1 MSSSRKIINNTSSS
15 DNDDE
20 GRYAKITDE
29 KKRKRM
35 ISNRESAR
43 RSRMKKEQHIKEL
56 NEQVAYFRAKIDEI
70 VRKINE
76 IGPKYAAIESENR
89 VLRVQAEELGQ
100 RLELLQQ
107 LLVSC
112 EKKSRDDVAEYVLQ
126 EPWLQLAAFQS
137 QAVDGIYQF

>member
-1 MSSSRKIINNTSSS
+1 MSSRKITNINTSSS
-15 DNDDE
+15 EDDE

-43 RSRMKKEQHIKEL
+43 RSRMKKEQHVKEL
-56 NEQVAYFRAKIDEI
+56 NEQVVYFRSKIDEI

-76 IGPKYAAIESENR
+76 VGPRYAAIESENR
-89 VLRVQAEELGQ
+89 VLRVQAEELGR

-112 EKKSRDDVAEYVLQ
+112 EKSRDDAADVLQ

-137 QAVDGIYQF
+137 QAAVDGIYQF